1 MPLRLP
7 GQQGSALGLQ
17 AAGISRSRLNL
28 AEMQA
33 AVSAGAPNAAAAAV
47 GNICAIGVGAAVSA
61 VGGARRAHYAGLH
74 AAAASSAQRSV
85 DTTLSRSTGGGG
97 GNGGNANNGSFGWYG
112 ASVASGASGN
122 SVVGAGFASSRHN
135 SVQLC
140 YGLQQ
145 QQQQQQQQRLHLLQ
159 RQQERHRRQRQLLDQ
174 RRREERRRSGVPMM
188 CTGDGSGVAIAGGG
202 GDSQGSTTQVFMVVG
217 GDRRTRS
224 AIDLRIR

>member
-7 GQQGSALGLQ
+7 GQQGSALGLE

-74 AAAASSAQRSV
+74 AAAASTAQRSV

-145 QQQQQQQQRLHLLQ
+145 QQQQQQRLHLLQ

-188 CTGDGSGVAIAGGG
+188 CAGDGSGVAIAGGG
-202 GDSQGSTTQVFMVVG
+202 GEEQGSTTQVFMVVG